1 MGICF
6 FLVFFLNNQK
16 HFIISQRQF
25 MCDLVGQNHDLYYE
39 NLKAVIFNKLDQNKD
54 QMNTI
59 EE

>member
-1 MGICF
+1 
-6 FLVFFLNNQK
+6 
-16 HFIISQRQF
+16 